1 MRLALNPS
9 FIRHHYTFLHFA
21 SRLPSFLKD
30 LSVITDAL
38 WGAPSLN
45 PFSVLKSLF
54 AFNSCMASKWRIDQR
69 GYCVRATLINSVG
82 LALLRP
88 LQSPLPPPTFS
99 SRKQTT

>member
-88 LQSPLPPPTFS
+88 LNPRCPVAILRS
-99 SRKQTT
+99 KQH